1 MFSPRLV
8 GHLNNP
14 ISSLRG
20 GELFDFIAERERLT
34 EEEASFFIK
43 QILLGVQHLHSHNVA
58 HLDLK
63 VTRLTP
69 GRNSNVT
76 LQPENVMLLNNTCRT
91 VKLID
96 FGLSRKILP
105 GTEVREML
113 GTPEF
118 VSPEVVNYEPLSL
131 NTDLWSIGVITYIML
146 SGLSPFLGDTQQQ
159 TYENIVAVD
168 YTFDEEGFE
177 NSSDLAKDF
186 IQRLLVKEPR

>member
-1 MFSPRLV
+1 
-8 GHLNNP
+8 
-14 ISSLRG
+14 
-20 GELFDFIAERERLT
+20 
-34 EEEASFFIK
+34 
-43 QILLGVQHLHSHNVA
+43 
-58 HLDLK
+58 
-63 VTRLTP
+63 
-69 GRNSNVT
+69 
-76 LQPENVMLLNNTCRT
+76 MLLNNQCRT

-105 GTEVREML
+105 GTEVTTFFISALLHTFHLKWPGIFSQSPQVREML

-118 VSPEVVNYEPLSL
+118 VSPEVVNYEPLSP

-186 IQRLLVKEPR
+186 IQKLLVKEPR

>member
-1 MFSPRLV
+1 MK
-8 GHLNNP
+8 
-14 ISSLRG
+14 
-20 GELFDFIAERERLT
+20 LFPP
-34 EEEASFFIK
+34 K
-43 QILLGVQHLHSHNVA
+43 H
-58 HLDLK
+58 
-63 VTRLTP
+63 
-69 GRNSNVT
+69 
-76 LQPENVMLLNNTCRT
+76 
-91 VKLID
+91 
-96 FGLSRKILP
+96 RKIFVCLKKIF
-105 GTEVREML
+105 GSQVREML

-186 IQRLLVKEPR
+186 IQKLLVKEPRYLLLLS

>member
-1 MFSPRLV
+1 MK
-8 GHLNNP
+8 
-14 ISSLRG
+14 
-20 GELFDFIAERERLT
+20 LFPPKHRKIFVCVEKI
-34 EEEASFFIK
+34 
-43 QILLGVQHLHSHNVA
+43 
-58 HLDLK
+58 
-63 VTRLTP
+63 
-69 GRNSNVT
+69 
-76 LQPENVMLLNNTCRT
+76 
-91 VKLID
+91 
-96 FGLSRKILP
+96 FGLQ
-105 GTEVREML
+105 VREML

-186 IQRLLVKEPR
+186 IQKLLVKEPRYLLLLSKRSLVSIFTQQKIINN

>member
-1 MFSPRLV
+1 
-8 GHLNNP
+8 
-14 ISSLRG
+14 
-20 GELFDFIAERERLT
+20 
-34 EEEASFFIK
+34 
-43 QILLGVQHLHSHNVA
+43 
-58 HLDLK
+58 
-63 VTRLTP
+63 
-69 GRNSNVT
+69 
-76 LQPENVMLLNNTCRT
+76 
-91 VKLID
+91 
-96 FGLSRKILP
+96 
-105 GTEVREML
+105 ML

-186 IQRLLVKEPR
+186 IQRLLVKEPRYVRVGSIDSSLFNIYIRHFYDLNITCCCCPHPTPYSH

>member
-1 MFSPRLV
+1 
-8 GHLNNP
+8 
-14 ISSLRG
+14 
-20 GELFDFIAERERLT
+20 
-34 EEEASFFIK
+34 
-43 QILLGVQHLHSHNVA
+43 
-58 HLDLK
+58 
-63 VTRLTP
+63 
-69 GRNSNVT
+69 
-76 LQPENVMLLNNTCRT
+76 MLLNNKSRT

-96 FGLSRKILP
+96 FGLSRKVMP
-105 GTEVREML
+105 GAEVSQGEVVERVVMLSYLQVREML

-186 IQRLLVKEPR
+186 IQRLFVKEPR

>member
-1 MFSPRLV
+1 MFW
-8 GHLNNP
+8 P
-14 ISSLRG
+14 IDQIWPFKTQFLKFLLKTYL
-20 GELFDFIAERERLT
+20 LFFQ
-34 EEEASFFIK
+34 ASFFIK
-43 QILLGVQHLHSHNVA
+43 QILLGVQHLHNHNVA

-63 VTRLTP
+63 
-69 GRNSNVT
+69 
-76 LQPENVMLLNNTCRT
+76 PENVMLLGDNSRII
-91 VKLID
+91 KLID

-105 GTEVREML
+105 GSEVREML

-146 SGLSPFLGDTQQQ
+146 SGLSPFLGDTHQQ

-186 IQRLLVKEPR
+186 IQKLFHKEPRSSHSKHDDDDDCNDNDDGDASF

>member
-1 MFSPRLV
+1 
-8 GHLNNP
+8 
-14 ISSLRG
+14 
-20 GELFDFIAERERLT
+20 
-34 EEEASFFIK
+34 
-43 QILLGVQHLHSHNVA
+43 
-58 HLDLK
+58 
-63 VTRLTP
+63 
-69 GRNSNVT
+69 
-76 LQPENVMLLNNTCRT
+76 MLLNNKCRT

-105 GTEVREML
+105 GTEVTTFIQFYYAAYIFWKVNWLDIGQPGFAFSIFPQISLTSSLDGQVREML

-177 NSSDLAKDF
+177 NSSYLAKDF
-186 IQRLLVKEPR
+186 IQKLLVKEPR

>member
-1 MFSPRLV
+1 M
-8 GHLNNP
+8 H
-14 ISSLRG
+14 
-20 GELFDFIAERERLT
+20 
-34 EEEASFFIK
+34 
-43 QILLGVQHLHSHNVA
+43 
-58 HLDLK
+58 
-63 VTRLTP
+63 
-69 GRNSNVT
+69 
-76 LQPENVMLLNNTCRT
+76 
-91 VKLID
+91 
-96 FGLSRKILP
+96 
-105 GTEVREML
+105 

-186 IQRLLVKEPR
+186 IQKLLVKEPRFVTSKHSLVYLYSAKTYQ

>member
-1 MFSPRLV
+1 MSWIHLSSAGECYAVEQQKQNREADRLWSLEKSPSRTGGKK
-8 GHLNNP
+8 GHKL
-14 ISSLRG
+14 SSVLLTHSFNV
-20 GELFDFIAERERLT
+20 LFCP
-34 EEEASFFIK
+34 
-43 QILLGVQHLHSHNVA
+43 Q
-58 HLDLK
+58 
-63 VTRLTP
+63 
-69 GRNSNVT
+69 
-76 LQPENVMLLNNTCRT
+76 
-91 VKLID
+91 
-96 FGLSRKILP
+96 
-105 GTEVREML
+105 VREML

-186 IQRLLVKEPR
+186 IQRLFVKEPR

>member
-1 MFSPRLV
+1 MPNNVFS
-8 GHLNNP
+8 
-14 ISSLRG
+14 
-20 GELFDFIAERERLT
+20 LFT
-34 EEEASFFIK
+34 
-43 QILLGVQHLHSHNVA
+43 
-58 HLDLK
+58 
-63 VTRLTP
+63 
-69 GRNSNVT
+69 
-76 LQPENVMLLNNTCRT
+76 QPENVMLLNNTCRT

-168 YTFDEEGFE
+168 FTFDEEGFE

-186 IQRLLVKEPR
+186 IQKLLVKEPR

>member
-1 MFSPRLV
+1 MVCV
-8 GHLNNP
+8 GP
-14 ISSLRG
+14 YS
-20 GELFDFIAERERLT
+20 T
-34 EEEASFFIK
+34 TIK
-43 QILLGVQHLHSHNVA
+43 I
-58 HLDLK
+58 
-63 VTRLTP
+63 
-69 GRNSNVT
+69 
-76 LQPENVMLLNNTCRT
+76 
-91 VKLID
+91 ID
-96 FGLSRKILP
+96 FGTAKLLKP
-105 GTEVREML
+105 GEKAKTMS

>member
-1 MFSPRLV
+1 
-8 GHLNNP
+8 
-14 ISSLRG
+14 
-20 GELFDFIAERERLT
+20 
-34 EEEASFFIK
+34 
-43 QILLGVQHLHSHNVA
+43 
-58 HLDLK
+58 
-63 VTRLTP
+63 
-69 GRNSNVT
+69 
-76 LQPENVMLLNNTCRT
+76 
-91 VKLID
+91 
-96 FGLSRKILP
+96 
-105 GTEVREML
+105 ML

-186 IQRLLVKEPR
+186 IQKLLVKEPRYLLLLSKRSLVSIFTQQKIINN

>member
-1 MFSPRLV
+1 
-8 GHLNNP
+8 
-14 ISSLRG
+14 
-20 GELFDFIAERERLT
+20 
-34 EEEASFFIK
+34 
-43 QILLGVQHLHSHNVA
+43 
-58 HLDLK
+58 
-63 VTRLTP
+63 
-69 GRNSNVT
+69 
-76 LQPENVMLLNNTCRT
+76 MLLNNQCRT

-105 GTEVREML
+105 GTEVTTFFHFCSAAYISFEMARNFSQSPQVREML

-118 VSPEVVNYEPLSL
+118 VSPEVVNYEPLSP

-186 IQRLLVKEPR
+186 IQKLLVKEPRYVL